1 MIRTIIWFIIFWIYL
16 IVSLFQN
23 IRYWYFGKVGNEE
36 KQTMILHNTTS
47 RWARNMVR
55 FTGTK
60 VEVNGEENIQD
71 RNVLFVSNHQGNF
84 DIPVIM
90 GYIPKLKGF
99 VAKIELAKMPIVS
112 GWMKKLGCLF
122 LDRKDPRQSLKTIL
136 KGIEELKEGKNLVVF
151 PEGTRSKG
159 RYTIGEF
166 KKGSLKLAIKS
177 GVPIVPVTIDGTYK
191 ILEERNRIS
200 KTKVSI
206 TIHEPIYMENLSN
219 EEKNELTNYV
229 YDIIKSGLQ

>member
-1 MIRTIIWFIIFWIYL
+1 MIRTILWFIAFWLYQL
-16 IVSLFQN
+16 VSLFYN
-23 IRYWYFGKVGNEE
+23 LRYWYLGKVGKKE
-36 KQTMILHNTTS
+36 KQAEVLYKTTS

-60 VEVNGEENIQD
+60 IEVTGEENIPD

-84 DIPVIM
+84 DIPIMM

-99 VAKIELAKMPIVS
+99 VAKVELEKMPLVS
-112 GWMKKLGCLF
+112 GWMKRLGCLF

-136 KGIEELKEGKNLVVF
+136 KGIESLKEGHTLVIF

-159 RYTIGEF
+159 NTMGEF

-177 GVPIVPVTIDGTYK
+177 GVPIVPVTIDGSYK
-191 ILEERNRIS
+191 IMEEKKRIS
-200 KTKVSI
+200 KTKVNI
-206 TIHEPIYMENLSN
+206 TIHPPIYMEDLTK
-219 EEKNELTNYV
+219 EEKDNLTNQV
-229 YDIIKSGLQ
+229 YDIIKSGLDK